1 MSENNLHVPDYTLAM
16 AKVLTVYVPELYRFD
31 PVLALIPVEHI
42 AYTVGLLLSHDVMEL
57 IDLEA
62 LILDNK

>member
-1 MSENNLHVPDYTLAM
+1 MSVNNLHETDYTLVM
-16 AKVLTVYVPELYRFD
+16 AKELTVYVPELYRFD

-42 AYTVGLLLSHDVMEL
+42 AYSIGFLLSHQVMEL